1 MRYYLIDRI
10 EEIKYGSYLKAV
22 KCVTLSDDVFNE
34 HFPGYPIYPG
44 CLILEGMAQAA
55 GSLFEL
61 TMMHRDEKVKRCV
74 LSIVN
79 RMKFRGAVYPGDRII
94 ITAAMNASREDSGVA
109 SVSAE
114 VDGKICAEGE
124 ITFTFHDISNDSLE
138 DNRQDLYRNCMR
150 NAKVIE

>member
-10 EEIKYGSYLKAV
+10 EEIKYGGYLKAV

-61 TMMHRDEKVKRCV
+61 TMMHRGEKVKRCV

-79 RMKFRGAVYPGDRII
+79 RVKFRGAVYPGDRII
-94 ITAAMNASREDSGVA
+94 ITAAMTASREDSGVA
-109 SVSAE
+109 SVSAG

-124 ITFTFHDISNDSLE
+124 ITFTFHDISNDTLE